1 MKNATI
7 PMEKNLVIPDKT
19 ICVFILCTAI
29 WLLRI
34 YYDIL
39 PTDENTNT
47 QGYSLTNKN
56 VYFCNIVYIENILQN
71 TNITV

>member
-1 MKNATI
+1 MTY
-7 PMEKNLVIPDKT
+7 
-19 ICVFILCTAI
+19 FQQ
-29 WLLRI
+29 
-34 YYDIL
+34 
-39 PTDENTNT
+39 DENTNT